1 MKNSKKLSLGLLILS
16 GAMVLA
22 SCGGGAPAETSS
34 GTREDSGATTATTET
49 TPVESG
55 DTSATT
61 GEATSGEELITPTKV
76 KITQP
81 GIVAV
86 GSTLTIADFV
96 AFTPANAN
104 NYWLESANEE
114 VAKPSE
120 DNKSLL
126 IVGPGK
132 TSVSIR
138 VINASGKSQSLGK
151 ISITALSE
159 TAMAVQALA
168 DKVSNH
174 FRVTGQWYEFDKTWE
189 NVTDA
194 DIVAN
199 KDFDFV
205 ALFVNPS
212 YVLDWTYG
220 LYSAIQLDAD
230 ENIYGYNLLDENGE
244 EVPGKD
250 DDDAMTAIARATN
263 VELTE
268 RVDANYLNSYFTMDE
283 GDLMDLADWEE
294 KLNDDGDT
302 YFEMTD
308 GTKAQTVVGN
318 LFGMS
323 ITSYTGVAATV
334 SLDEEKNVLNFEARF
349 DYKGSKAQRVVL
361 EVAVGE
367 DTDIPLLKT
376 AAKEM
381 NPPAATDITEV
392 KTSFAQFDEVFG
404 AAWEIG
410 LFDRTTMAPLP
421 VKDSYKNN
429 SVGYSLIDKG
439 TIFNMRMD
447 RADNGDVDEAT
458 ADYSGIYTD
467 TVNGGIYQLTADDD
481 GLAVKSKETPIT
493 GSEAIKDYKQAR
505 AGLGLFDVG
514 GVTDALLEGAS
525 LSLLD
530 ADTKTYSYNP
540 TFDDLDLGAVF
551 STFCPLGYT
560 DKTSGDNIF
569 ATPANAGYCECY
581 ITLAEKAVTIR
592 LFERVKI
599 TEELSGYQ
607 GIVVTLFLDE
617 QIGALNLGDKFADAF
632 AMFEEEE
639 PEPEPTE
646 SSEPEESSEG
656 E

>member
-1 MKNSKKLSLGLLILS
+1 MKNTKKLSLGLLILS

-22 SCGGGAPAETSS
+22 SCGGGAPASTESSATKEGSDATSQ
-34 GTREDSGATTATTET
+34 T

-61 GEATSGEELITPTKV
+61 GEATSGEGLITPTKV

-114 VAKPSE
+114 IAKPSE

-168 DKVSNH
+168 DKVTNH
-174 FRVTGQWYEFDKTWE
+174 FRVTGRWYEFNKTWE

-194 DIVAN
+194 DVAAN

-220 LYSAIQLDAD
+220 QYSAIQLDAD
-230 ENIYGYNLLDENGE
+230 ENIYGYKLLDEKDE
-244 EVPGKD
+244 EVPSKD
-250 DDDAMTAIARATN
+250 DDDAMTALAKATK

-268 RVDANYLNSYFTMDE
+268 RVDANYLNAYFTMDE

-294 KLNDDGDT
+294 KLSDDGDT
-302 YFEMTD
+302 YFEMID

-349 DYKGSKAQRVVL
+349 DYKGTEAQRVVL

-381 NPPAATDITEV
+381 NPPAATDVTEV

-410 LFDRTTMAPLP
+410 LFDRSTMAPLP
-421 VKDSYKNN
+421 VENSYKNN
-429 SVGYSLIDKG
+429 SVGYSVIDKG
-439 TIFNMRMD
+439 TVFNMTMNR
-447 RADNGDVDEAT
+447 GDDGSVDEAT
-458 ADYSGIYTD
+458 TDYSGIYTD

-530 ADTKTYSYNP
+530 ADTKTYAYNP

-560 DKTSGDNIF
+560 DQTSGDNIF

-592 LFERVKI
+592 LFERVRI

-607 GIVVTLFLDE
+607 GIVVTLFLDDNLGG
-617 QIGALNLGDKFADAF
+617 IGLGDKFEDVFAAF
-632 AMFEEEE
+632 KEESEE
-639 PEPEPTE
+639 PEPEPIE